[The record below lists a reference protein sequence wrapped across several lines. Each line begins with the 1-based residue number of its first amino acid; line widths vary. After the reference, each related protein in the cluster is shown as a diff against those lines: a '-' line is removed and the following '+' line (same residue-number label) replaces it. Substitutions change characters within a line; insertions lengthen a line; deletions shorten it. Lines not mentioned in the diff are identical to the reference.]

1 MYIHT
6 HIYISL
12 YSCQY
17 LLMPIPIHANQVMRH
32 MNEDHTDALKDY
44 VQFLVGVEGEIDQIE
59 MKRLDKHG
67 FDVRVRKGDDSGVL
81 RIPFDQ
87 PVTERKAVKEAIVAL
102 SQQVAAKKAQ

>member
-1 MYIHT
+1 
-6 HIYISL
+6 
-12 YSCQY
+12 
-17 LLMPIPIHANQVMRH
+17 MPIPVHTNQVMRH
-32 MNEDHTDALKDY
+32 MNEDHMDALKDY